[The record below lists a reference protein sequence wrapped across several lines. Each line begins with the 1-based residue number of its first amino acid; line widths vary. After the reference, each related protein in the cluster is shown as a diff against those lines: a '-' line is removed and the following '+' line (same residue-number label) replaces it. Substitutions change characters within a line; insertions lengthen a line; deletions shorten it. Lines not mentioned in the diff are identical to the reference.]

1 MKTIIVALTLLC
13 LPFLLR
19 AQVPEL
25 PHAEVTIP
33 YQELKLLLE
42 AAQKGQSLQPESSP
56 PVRASLSSARYRL
69 DLSTGTPKLSAEFEA
84 KTFIDD
90 WHRVILLGGDSILET
105 SETSTPQSSVINH
118 DNEYVMLIKGA
129 GTFSAKVSLACPN
142 PNEWQRGGDFLLS
155 PAPATVGELRV
166 TGLPKGK
173 TIRIDGLTPSTT
185 GTGEMVFALPGK
197 KVALELKLEDAV
209 PNTSQAIVPSEWVFS
224 SEILV
229 RYVEGRLSHS
239 ARVLA
244 QADSGSGLS
253 ASIAL
258 PQNVTAVTIE
268 GDDVA
273 DWTLAPRS
281 NGPRLLH
288 LEWKTRDILDRTI
301 LLNWE
306 VPQSPL
312 AEEWVVAPPRVQ
324 STEPV
329 EPNSPARESR
339 SLLALVSVEGLE
351 LSHPALT
358 AGVESRRLPQWL
370 REQLGTE
377 DGLTAEIAGDTPI
390 TLAASWLPRLETAQ
404 ATVSLAQLETRLVAD
419 GSMLVT
425 ADYTVQHSAPIN
437 WTIDLPSIDQI
448 LTCEINHQPVNPIR
462 RGENQIEFRLAS
474 PLPREN
480 ETSSTTVHVSYS
492 LKSDPLDPVLG
503 QIALELPLTEL
514 FIHRL
519 DWVLS
524 IPPGYEPTAVEGNVQ
539 LSPAQTGTNATAN
552 LIRLEKELCRG
563 ERPAVEIFYQRQGLT
578 TES

>member
-1 MKTIIVALTLLC
+1 MKKTIPAILLMC

-25 PHAEVTIP
+25 PDAKVTIS
-33 YQELKLLLE
+33 YNELKDLLE
-42 AAQKGQSLQPESSP
+42 AARKGESIHPESSP
-56 PVRASLSSARYRL
+56 PVKASLSSARYRL
-69 DLSTGTPKLSAEFEA
+69 DLSTGTPKLSADFEA
-84 KTFIDD
+84 ITFIDD
-90 WHRVILLGGDSILET
+90 WHRVTLLGGDSILEKI
-105 SETSTPQSSVINH
+105 ETSTPQSSVINH
-118 DNEYVMLIKGA
+118 DNEYVMLVKGA
-129 GTFSAKVSLACPN
+129 GIFSAKVSLTCPN
-142 PNEWQRGGDFLLS
+142 PEEWLRGGDFLFT
-155 PAPATVGELRV
+155 PAPAAVGELRV
-166 TGLPKGK
+166 TGLPEGK
-173 TIRIDGLTPSTT
+173 TVRIDGLAPSTT
-185 GTGEMVFALPGK
+185 ESGEMVFALPGK
-197 KVALELKLEDAV
+197 MVSLELKLEDAAS
-209 PNTSQAIVPSEWVFS
+209 NTSQNIMPSEWVLS

-229 RYVEGRLSHS
+229 RYLEGRLNHS

-258 PQNVTAVTIE
+258 PQNVTAVTVE
-268 GDDVA
+268 GDDLG
-273 DWTLAPRS
+273 DWTLGPRS

-306 VPQSPL
+306 IPQSPL
-312 AEEWVVAPPRVQ
+312 AEEWIVAPPRVQ
-324 STEPV
+324 ATESG
-329 EPNSPARESR
+329 EPNPPARGSR
-339 SLLALVSVEGLE
+339 SLIALVSVEGLE
-351 LSHPALT
+351 LSHPSLT

-370 REQLGTE
+370 QEQLGTE

-425 ADYTVQHSAPIN
+425 ANYTVQHGAPIN
-437 WTIDLPSIDQI
+437 WIIDLPSIDQI

-462 RGENQIEFRLAS
+462 RGENQIEFRLAN

-480 ETSSTTVHVSYS
+480 ETPSTSVHVSYS
-492 LKSDPLDPVLG
+492 LKSDPLDPVSG
-503 QIALELPLTEL
+503 RIALELPLTEL

-519 DWVLS
+519 DWVIS

-539 LSPAQTGTNATAN
+539 LSPAQSGTTATTN
-552 LIRLEKELCRG
+552 LIRLEKELSRG
-563 ERPAVEIFYQRQGLT
+563 ERPAVEIFYQKQGLSP
-578 TES
+578 ES